1 MLHLRAWPRALKR
14 YHQPAGEARMS
25 FKDVIVYVDGTDAS
39 KARDGLAIN
48 LAKTQGAHLVAVAF
62 APQALVPLY
71 GADVAFADMSGVLDG
86 VKAQGEEALARF
98 RAAADDASISYDTRL
113 RHGTSDEFP
122 HDFAAAARLAD
133 LAILGQPRD
142 GDPLVG
148 QYALV
153 ERCLFASGRPVLIVP
168 ANPLGTIGGGTIVV
182 AWDSSAQAARAVS
195 DAHTFLA
202 DAKRV
207 VLVAGLDD
215 DSRGDETVSVD
226 GMIAHLGRHRIE
238 AETMTFP
245 MSEGADVGRLLLS
258 RSNELAADLI
268 VMGAFHHSRWREL
281 ILGGVTL
288 TMLEEATIPLFMSH

>member
-1 MLHLRAWPRALKR
+1 
-14 YHQPAGEARMS
+14 MS

-39 KARDGLAIN
+39 KAREGLAIN
-48 LAKTQGAHLVAVAF
+48 LAKAQGAHLLAVAF
-62 APQALVPLY
+62 VPQALMPLY

-98 RAAADDASISYDTRL
+98 RTAADDAGISYEARL

-168 ANPLGTIGGGTIVV
+168 ADPNKTIGGGTIVV
-182 AWDSSAQAARAVS
+182 AWDGSAQTARAVS
-195 DAHTFLA
+195 DARTFLM
-202 DAKRV
+202 DATRV
-207 VLVAGLDD
+207 VLAAGLDED
-215 DSRGDETVSVD
+215 GRENESLTVD
-226 GMIAHLGRHRIE
+226 GMVAHLSRHDID
-238 AETMTFP
+238 AETVTFP
-245 MSEGADVGRLLLS
+245 MSEGVDVGRLLLS
-258 RSNELAADLI
+258 RSRELAADLI
-268 VMGAFHHSRWREL
+268 VMGAFHHSRWREF